1 MEQIDSFIGNSLRS
15 LSIRDRVDSL
25 LAHGGRRRL
34 SEFMNNLQEPQD
46 LVGTEDDDGQNHP
59 RRGVLNSNADQLYVG
74 RRLEDVRGAM
84 SSVARN
90 TPGCRFLVRMVAE
103 GGAAAAQQVLHE
115 VAGDVLR
122 LMVHA
127 DGHALVEALVQ
138 HLTDDHMACVLQI
151 LDAASPAQ
159 IVAVARNHQGSSLS
173 PWQCLSTAC
182 AVTGRHGCHVMIKC
196 IDMAGVD
203 GEMWSS
209 LVHAVCWDGFALA
222 EHAYGNYVV
231 QHVLRC
237 VPQAR
242 ASLHAAF
249 RGRYVSLSTQMASSH
264 VVQLCLELFSP
275 EQADEIVGEL
285 LGCHHH
291 QHWGCTF
298 QQLISDRFANFVLQ
312 TAMERSEIQMHD
324 RLLDAITVHSDEL
337 R

>member
-15 LSIRDRVDSL
+15 LSIRDRGDSL
-25 LAHGGRRRL
+25 LVHGGRRRL
-34 SEFMNNLQEPQD
+34 SEFMNNLHEPQD
-46 LVGTEDDDGQNHP
+46 LVGTDNDNGQNHP
-59 RRGVLNSNADQLYVG
+59 RRGVLNSNVDQLYVG
-74 RRLEDVRGAM
+74 RRLEDVKGAM
-84 SSVARN
+84 SSIATD

-138 HLTDDHMACVLQI
+138 HLTDDHMACLLRI

-159 IVAVARNHQGSSLS
+159 IVAVARNHQGVAMAMSHHRV
-173 PWQCLSTAC
+173 CRD
-182 AVTGRHGCHVMIKC
+182 RHGCHVMIKC

-242 ASLHAAF
+242 ATLHAAF

-264 VVQLCLELFSP
+264 VVQLSLELFSP

-285 LGCHHH
+285 LGCHH
-291 QHWGCTF
+291 WGCTF
-298 QQLISDRFANFVLQ
+298 HQLISDRFANFVLQ
-312 TAMERSEIQMHD
+312 TAMERTEVRFISSNH
-324 RLLDAITVHSDEL
+324 
-337 R
+337 

>member
-1 MEQIDSFIGNSLRS
+1 MEQASGFPSVSNMADGNRSAKGKSVIVDNDYEIGSTSGHKQGSHGDFNSCYDSHGGSRAAHDNGYSAHLLPTNFDDNNMFSTFSLPLPLPLTIAPTYYQHVDPGYYELVTGHSGGGTTTSFPYANGGGGGGASFPSPHLGDGIGLHYAPHHAHAPNSRRSSSPLPWSMEQIDSFIGNSLRS

-159 IVAVARNHQGSSLS
+159 IVAVARNHQG
-173 PWQCLSTAC
+173 
-182 AVTGRHGCHVMIKC
+182 
-196 IDMAGVD
+196 
-203 GEMWSS
+203 
-209 LVHAVCWDGFALA
+209 
-222 EHAYGNYVV
+222 
-231 QHVLRC
+231 
-237 VPQAR
+237 
-242 ASLHAAF
+242 
-249 RGRYVSLSTQMASSH
+249 
-264 VVQLCLELFSP
+264 
-275 EQADEIVGEL
+275 
-285 LGCHHH
+285 
-291 QHWGCTF
+291 
-298 QQLISDRFANFVLQ
+298 
-312 TAMERSEIQMHD
+312 
-324 RLLDAITVHSDEL
+324 
-337 R
+337 